1 MIGLTNTSW
10 TDFLVS
16 IIGNILSV
24 FLYLFMGTS
33 INDLSDIMDDKEH
46 KYHDNSTFLV
56 VSTIG
61 SLYCCAGIIW
71 TIILTYRHYCY
82 ILEMHD
88 LADDEDLEI
97 NSDDDQEC
105 MLGKAWSD

>member
-1 MIGLTNTSW
+1 MVPMEMVNFMIGLTNTNW

-16 IIGNILSV
+16 MIGSVLSI
-24 FLYLFMGTS
+24 FLYLFMGTA
-33 INDLSDIMDDKEH
+33 INDLSIIMKTKDH
-46 KYHDNSTFLV
+46 KYHGDSTFLV

-71 TIILTYRHYCY
+71 TIILTYRHYSY

-88 LADDEDLEI
+88 LSDDEDLEI
-97 NSDDDQEC
+97 NDGDD
-105 MLGKAWSD
+105 